1 MNKVKSVKQL
11 MRFCERNG
19 LCSLFPTPCP
29 NDHAMRWKLMY
40 GLIDGDTC
48 RAEFVSR
55 PLGGDPVCRLSWVG
69 SPRGVRGHIE
79 MMYGGQRSPGLQIEA
94 I

>member
-1 MNKVKSVKQL
+1 

-19 LCSLFPTPCP
+19 LCSFSLLSRP
-29 NDHAMRWKLMY
+29 NDHVMRWKLMY

-55 PLGGDPVCRLSWVG
+55 PPGDDPACRLSWVG

-79 MMYGGQRSPGLQIEA
+79 MMYGDRRSLGFQIEA

>member
-55 PLGGDPVCRLSWVG
+55 PLGRAIPSAA
-69 SPRGVRGHIE
+69 
-79 MMYGGQRSPGLQIEA
+79 SPGLEVPEGCEGTSK
-94 I
+94 